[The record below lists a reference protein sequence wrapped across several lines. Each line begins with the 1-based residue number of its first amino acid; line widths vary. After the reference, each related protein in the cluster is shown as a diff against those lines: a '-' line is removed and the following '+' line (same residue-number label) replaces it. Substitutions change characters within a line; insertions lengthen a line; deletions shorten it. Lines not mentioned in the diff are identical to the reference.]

1 MKIFSLGMVGFNV
14 QLVEIHAI
22 CAGMIH
28 SSVSRKILTTFNVY
42 FTENVEIGID
52 I

>member
-1 MKIFSLGMVGFNV
+1 MVGINV
-14 QLVEIHAI
+14 LLVEIQAI
-22 CAGMIH
+22 CAAMFLA
-28 SSVSRKILTTFNVY
+28 SVSRKISTTLNVY